1 MEVIF
6 LNFKM
11 KQLLAVARHEFF
23 NQINSFSYWMLVFI
37 PLIIIT
43 ALFRYVNLTVDFHN
57 SDFINMVWGLSIPVL
72 TFLFCLIYVGM
83 MANSVARD
91 KTSKLSEMLMSIVDA
106 KEQINGK
113 MLGIYML
120 LSCQMI
126 FYLIFI
132 FCLSKIMHNNF
143 LFIFISH
150 VKIGLIVYSILALF
164 VSLYMFLAITVQFA
178 CFITDTSQISSA
190 TIPPMFF
197 LLEFFCLSL
206 FYNSL
211 GSFDYSMVWILYII
225 CMWPP
230 VGSMLTPPLIAS
242 GNISYL
248 FAYST
253 LIIQLIIIYILY
265 IKSIHV
271 FKYGLLSNKKK
282 NIFIEGFK
290 FR

>member
-1 MEVIF
+1 
-6 LNFKM
+6 M

-23 NQINSFSYWMLVFI
+23 YQIKSFSYWILVFI

-43 ALFRYVNLTVDFHN
+43 ALFRYANLTIDFHN
-57 SDFINMVWGLSIPVL
+57 SDFINMVWGLSIPIL
-72 TFLFCLIYVGM
+72 TFLFCFIYVGM
-83 MANSVARD
+83 IANSVARD

-120 LSCQMI
+120 LSCQII
-126 FYLIFI
+126 FYIIFI

-164 VSLYMFLAITVQFA
+164 VSLFIFLAMTVQFA

-190 TIPPMFF
+190 TMPPMFLMMEIF
-197 LLEFFCLSL
+197 VMSLLYYAPGMNEVNGLLLMIYFTCL
-206 FYNSL
+206 F
-211 GSFDYSMVWILYII
+211 
-225 CMWPP
+225 PP
-230 VGSMLTPPLIAS
+230 VGSMLTPPLMAS

>member
-1 MEVIF
+1 M
-6 LNFKM
+6 NFKM
-11 KQLLAVARHEFF
+11 RQLFAVARHEFL
-23 NQINSFSYWMLVFI
+23 NQFNSFSYWMMFVI
-37 PLIIIT
+37 PLIVVT
-43 ALFRYVNLTVDFHN
+43 ALFKYVNLKFNFNN
-57 SDFINMVWGLSIPVL
+57 SNFINMVWGFSIPVL
-72 TFLFCLIYVGM
+72 TFFFCLIYIGII
-83 MANSVARD
+83 ANSVARD

-113 MLGIYML
+113 MLGIYL
-120 LSCQMI
+120 LLCFQI
-126 FYLIFI
+126 AFYTIFI
-132 FCLSKIMHNNF
+132 LILSKVMNNNF
-143 LFIFISH
+143 LFLFIGR

-164 VSLYMFLAITVQFA
+164 VSLFMFLAITVQFS

-190 TIPPMFF
+190 TMPPMIF
-197 LLEFFCLSL
+197 LLEFFSLSL
-206 FYNSL
+206 LYNSV
-211 GSFDYSMVWILYII
+211 GFDGDNMIWIFYII

-230 VGSMLTPPLIAS
+230 VGSTLTPSLIAS

-253 LIIQLIIIYILY
+253 LIIQIMIMYILY
-265 IKSIHV
+265 VKSIHV

>member
-1 MEVIF
+1 
-6 LNFKM
+6 M

-23 NQINSFSYWMLVFI
+23 NQIKSFSYWILVFI

-43 ALFRYVNLTVDFHN
+43 ALFRYANLTIDFHN
-57 SDFINMVWGLSIPVL
+57 SDFINMVWGLSIPIL
-72 TFLFCLIYVGM
+72 TFLFCFIYVGM
-83 MANSVARD
+83 IANSVARD

-120 LSCQMI
+120 LSCQII
-126 FYLIFI
+126 FYIIFI

-164 VSLYMFLAITVQFA
+164 VSLFIFLAMTVQFA

-190 TIPPMFF
+190 TMPPMFLMMEIF
-197 LLEFFCLSL
+197 VMSLLYYAPGMNEVNGLLLMIYFTCL
-206 FYNSL
+206 F
-211 GSFDYSMVWILYII
+211 
-225 CMWPP
+225 PP
-230 VGSMLTPPLIAS
+230 VGSMLTPPLMAS